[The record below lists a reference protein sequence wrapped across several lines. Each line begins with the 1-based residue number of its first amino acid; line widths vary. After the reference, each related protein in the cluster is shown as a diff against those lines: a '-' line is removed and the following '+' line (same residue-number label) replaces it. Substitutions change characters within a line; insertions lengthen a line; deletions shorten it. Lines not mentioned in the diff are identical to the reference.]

1 MFQFSGF
8 ASITGYPV
16 FNGMGCPIR
25 IFTDQWLFAPT
36 HDFSQLITSFFAS
49 ESPGIRHAPLFT
61 FLVGVFPFLKRR
73 TLKHYYFFAVCSFC
87 FLSLMFSNMS
97 MNVST
102 CVVAVV
108 IETIHLLSVQ
118 PVLFPTVLMIP
129 FVKWLEAGMVRGWH
143 GQNGCRFGYPFHL
156 STLSPF
162 YLF

>member
-73 TLKHYYFFAVCSFC
+73 TLKHYYFFCSVLVLLFESYVFQYVNERFDLC
-87 FLSLMFSNMS
+87 GRGGNRDNTFIICT
-97 MNVST
+97 T
-102 CVVAVV
+102 CVVSNCVNDS
-108 IETIHLLSVQ
+108 L
-118 PVLFPTVLMIP
+118 
-129 FVKWLEAGMVRGWH
+129 
-143 GQNGCRFGYPFHL
+143 C
-156 STLSPF
+156 
-162 YLF
+162 